1 MGIIGESFLGVNSE
15 SGFASF
21 YRDFVDGRTRVFVI
35 KGGPGTGKSTLMRK
49 VAQGACEKGYDVELL
64 HCSSDPDSLDA
75 VYMAQTNTCILDGTP
90 PHVVEPPLPG
100 AVGRLVDLYQ
110 FWDHE
115 RLTAQAA
122 QIKKTNQTI
131 HNLYSRIYL
140 YLGAAGRLQRDL
152 TSIGATL
159 LNRAKLRG
167 YTDRLCARYIRSRI
181 GTATEEKR
189 FFSAFTPQG
198 VTFYPP
204 SGLGI
209 ERQLVLEDEYGI
221 LSRMLEVVR
230 LRAIKA
236 NHRIISGYSPLMPDQ
251 LTQLIL
257 PDAGLMLCLSNSM
270 HKMEAQPYC
279 RIHVSRFLDTA
290 IEEQHKAKLAF
301 LRRSRD
307 EILKEA
313 CDLLSACH
321 KEHDCLEEFYKGTID
336 YAALDAYTQT
346 LIAQILS

>member
-21 YRDFVDGRTRVFVI
+21 YRDFVEGRDRVYVI

-49 VAQGACEKGYDVELL
+49 VAQAACDKGYDVELL
-64 HCSSDPDSLDA
+64 HCSSDPESLDA
-75 VYMAQTNTCILDGTP
+75 VHIIQTNTCILDGTP
-90 PHVVEPPLPG
+90 PHVIEPPLPG

-115 RLTAQAA
+115 KLTVQTA
-122 QIKKTNQTI
+122 QIKKTNQII

-152 TSIGATL
+152 ANIGATL

-181 GTATEEKR
+181 STASEEKR

-204 SGLGI
+204 SQMGI

-221 LSRMLEVVR
+221 LSRMLEVIR
-230 LRAIKA
+230 HRAIKA
-236 NHRIISGYSPLMPDQ
+236 NHRIISGYSPLIPDQ
-251 LTQLIL
+251 LTHLIL

-270 HKMEAQPYC
+270 HKLQAQPYC
-279 RIHVSRFLDTA
+279 RINASRFLDTSL
-290 IEEQHKAKLAF
+290 ESQHKAKLSF

-313 CDLLSACH
+313 CELLAVCH
-321 KEHDCLEEFYKGTID
+321 EKHDRLEDYYKGTID
-336 YAALDAYTQT
+336 YASLDQYTQN
-346 LIAQILS
+346 LLKQIVP

>member
-21 YRDFVDGRTRVFVI
+21 YRDFVEGRSRVFVI

-49 VAQGACEKGYDVELL
+49 VAQAACDKGYDVELL

-75 VYMAQTNTCILDGTP
+75 VYMIQNDTCILDGTP
-90 PHVVEPPLPG
+90 PHVIEPPLPG

-115 RLTAQAA
+115 RLTAQTA
-122 QIKKTNQTI
+122 QIKETNRTI

-152 TSIGATL
+152 TGIGATL

-167 YTDRLCARYIRSRI
+167 YTDRLCARYIHHRI
-181 GTATEEKR
+181 GSATEEKR
-189 FFSAFTPQG
+189 FFAAYTPQG
-198 VTFYPP
+198 MTCYPP
-204 SGLGI
+204 CGDGI

-221 LSRMLEVVR
+221 LSRMLDVVR
-230 LRAIKA
+230 MRAIQA
-236 NHRIISGYSPLMPDQ
+236 NHRVICGYSPLIPDQ
-251 LTQLIL
+251 LAHLIL

-270 HKMEAQPYC
+270 HKIEAQPYC
-279 RIHVSRFLDTA
+279 RISGSRFIDTA
-290 IEEQHKAKLAF
+290 TEAQHKKKIEF

-313 CDLLSACH
+313 CDLLSICH
-321 KEHDCLEEFYKGTID
+321 KEHDRLEDYYKGTID
-336 YAALDAYTQT
+336 YPALNTYTQA
-346 LIAQILS
+346 LLGEIFS